1 MSKTAS
7 ILEERVFGKDLKN
20 VNIQQNNKISIKN
33 ITFRQDKEKEREKEK
48 LNHSSN
54 NLFNYNLLKPKEDQV
69 RFFNYI
75 RLLPLIKFNR
85 SIK

>member
-20 VNIQQNNKISIKN
+20 INVQQNNKISIKN
-33 ITFRQDKEKEREKEK
+33 ITIRQDKEKEK

-54 NLFNYNLLKPKEDQV
+54 NLFNYNLLKTKEDQV
-69 RFFNYI
+69 KNFYNSDCS
-75 RLLPLIKFNR
+75 P
-85 SIK
+85 